1 MVKKRI
7 RGNPRESAVQD
18 TQDIPIKSLPP
29 CSFFHKPYRYSQL
42 LHIFVPIFPNTGL
55 SLTEI
60 PNVSG
65 NGEARPGGA
74 RDCKRDFRE
83 IVKHITK
90 EIVDETIKKQL

>member
-1 MVKKRI
+1 M
-7 RGNPRESAVQD
+7 
-18 TQDIPIKSLPP
+18 
-29 CSFFHKPYRYSQL
+29 
-42 LHIFVPIFPNTGL
+42 PIFPNTGL
-55 SLTEI
+55 PLTEI